1 MSRINT
7 DTFRQGCFHLKWFVF
22 SPGVVLLASLSARA
36 QDVDF
41 LSESEQKWIS
51 QHPLIR
57 IGVDPNYAPY
67 SFRDEKLQYD
77 GISLDFLHEISE
89 LTGLYFETVT
99 DLQWEELL
107 AKGKSKELDLITN
120 IVATTERRK
129 FLNFSTAY
137 LRTPL
142 VIITRKDEVEITSP
156 KDLCGHT
163 IAAVPNYASSTRAL
177 TEQKDAIPHYY
188 NTTIEAILAV
198 SMGKTDAYIGVI
210 GVTDYLAGLNG
221 ITNLKIAGA
230 YDTTEFEQ
238 HFGIR
243 NDWPVLHSIIN
254 KALGQIPKNE
264 QLAIFHK
271 WTGQILESSEKI
283 TLSEKEK
290 TWLANHKKIKV
301 AATIDWPPFDY
312 VDLNHKYVGINA
324 ELIQGLAKEIGLELD
339 FVQGKWTDLEKMLE
353 NKEIDLC
360 PGIMETSKRNTFL
373 NFTSETFNV
382 PNAIVVSSKSNP
394 VTNLD
399 ELKGKTVVLEKGYW
413 SVNYIREH
421 YPEIN
426 ILLVENTL
434 DALLEVSRQRADA
447 HIGNAAV
454 VSFLQRNHVI
464 PDIQTTGYQS
474 MGDSR
479 MKIGVRNDYPE
490 LVSIINKYLPSFD
503 LENKQQILDKYTDM
517 PDPVH
522 LSQEELDWLKKNPT
536 ISIGSH
542 GDLEPF
548 SFVGKNGL
556 FMGLSVDYLNQISR
570 SLGLKFDIRSIPSH
584 NIGIDRIHSG
594 ELPIISTVDVSEG
607 KTKEVL
613 YSLPYTELPIVIF
626 SHKNGLKI
634 GSVEALSG
642 KRFAAVEGEVFLALI
657 LEQIPTVNV
666 VIAPDITSALRLLQ
680 KGEVDAFLGSILE
693 TSHYIAKQGMTEI
706 LVSGHT
712 DYVHQL
718 GFAINKDY
726 PELKSAID
734 KAINS
739 ISSVRGKEIY
749 KSWISIDLHSKFDY
763 TILFKVAIPLV
774 FISLFTLYWNTRLQK
789 AVKKTRLAEEKLSR
803 KVLFEQLLSQV
814 STPFIKLKQEEID
827 KGIENAINLVIKHCG
842 VDGGHIYIFNRKTN
856 CYQMSHFYS
865 EQEKGVSKEPLK
877 NFSISIEDN
886 GAKLYFSQSKT
897 IAIANINAEST
908 ISIEDKNR
916 LARQNISAILEV
928 PMIDR
933 GELFGY
939 VGIFSTK
946 GPRIWREEEINILQ
960 SVGQTFLNILRRK
973 ESDKLLLGAKEMAE
987 SANQAKS
994 IFLANMSHEIRTPMN
1009 AIIGY
1014 SNLLRKDKDLSDDQR
1029 KSLRAINK
1037 SGNHLLSIINDI
1049 LQMSKIEAGKIKP
1062 NEQSMDL
1069 FSTLEDIQILMT
1081 ERATFKRLGLYFTK
1095 STSLPQFIHSDEK
1108 LLRQILLNL
1117 VGNAIKFTEKGSI
1130 TIDVDCISIPQVR
1143 DDDSIVSD
1151 LQVFFRIIDTGIGI
1165 PQKHLETIFD
1175 SFKQISDYRYTGGG
1189 TGLGLSI
1196 SRQCA
1201 RLLRGDIF
1209 AESEP
1214 EKGTTFSFHFLTRV
1228 GKKTSFVSI
1237 KEADS
1242 VISLEP
1248 EFKNTLVLIVD
1259 DQEMNIDILKRTLE
1273 PLGFNCITAQNGIEA
1288 IEQSKKR
1295 NPALILMD
1303 VVMPKMGGIEA
1314 TQIIKSEPNLKTPKI
1329 IAISASALDEERTLI
1344 LESGADGFIP
1354 KPFDEDEL
1362 LHLIKLLLRLDY
1374 IYSNIEKTKNKEH
1387 STLLESDLDE
1397 ISIETRKQIHYLAT
1411 IGDKNEILTFIEKTD
1426 SINSKVKSVIIHYLE
1441 DYSFDSICDVFDHT

>member
-1 MSRINT
+1 MSRTNP
-7 DTFRQGCFHLKWFVF
+7 DTFLQGCSNFKWFVISLIAF
-22 SPGVVLLASLSARA
+22 SLASITARA
-36 QDVDF
+36 QNDDF
-41 LSESEQKWIS
+41 LSESEQKWIN
-51 QHPLIR
+51 QHPIIR
-57 IGVDPNYAPY
+57 IGVDPGYPPY
-67 SFRDEKLQYD
+67 SFRDERLKYD
-77 GISLDFLHEISE
+77 GVSLDFLHEISE
-89 LTGLYFETVT
+89 LTGLNFEIITG
-99 DLQWEELL
+99 LQWEEIL
-107 AKGKSKELDLITN
+107 AKGKSRELDLITN
-120 IVATTERRK
+120 IAATTERHN

-142 VIITRKDEVEITSP
+142 VIITRKDDIEITSP
-156 KDLCGHT
+156 KDLSGHT
-163 IAAVPNYASSTRAL
+163 IAAVSDYASSTRAL
-177 TEQKDAIPHYY
+177 TEQKGAIPHYY

-198 SMGKTDAYIGVI
+198 SLGKTDAFIGVI

-230 YDTTEFEQ
+230 YDTTEFGQ
-238 HFGIR
+238 YFGIR
-243 NDWPVLHSIIN
+243 NDWPLLHSIIN
-254 KALGQIPKNE
+254 KALEQIPQSE

-271 WTGQILESSEKI
+271 WTGNILESPEKI
-283 TLSEKEK
+283 TLSDKEK
-290 TWLANHKKIKV
+290 TWLTNHKRIRV

-312 VDLNHKYVGINA
+312 VDPNQKYIGINA
-324 ELIQGLAKEIGLELD
+324 ELIQGLAKKIGLELD
-339 FVQGKWTDLEKMLE
+339 FVQGRWTDLERMLE

-373 NFTSETFNV
+373 NFTKGTFNV

-394 VTNLD
+394 VTSLD

-413 SVNYIREH
+413 SVSYLREH
-421 YPEIN
+421 YPKVN

-434 DALLEVSRQRADA
+434 EALLAVSDQKVDA

-454 VSFLQRNHVI
+454 VSFLQRHHVI
-464 PDIQTTGYQS
+464 ADIETTGYQN
-474 MGDSR
+474 MGDSQ

-490 LVSIINKYLPSFD
+490 LVSIINKYLPGFD
-503 LENKQQILDKYTDM
+503 LENKQQILDKYADI

-542 GDLEPF
+542 DDLEPI

-556 FMGLSVDYLNQISR
+556 FMGLSVDYLKQISR
-570 SLGLKFDIRSIPSH
+570 SLNLKFQIESISSH
-584 NIGIDRIHSG
+584 SVGLDRVQSK
-594 ELPIISTVDVSEG
+594 ELLIMSTVDVSES
-607 KTKEVL
+607 KTKDVL
-613 YSLPYTELPIVIF
+613 YTLPYIKLPIVIF
-626 SHKNGLKI
+626 SHKNGSKI
-634 GSVEALSG
+634 DSVEALTG
-642 KRFAAVEGEVFLALI
+642 KKMVAVEGEAFLALL
-657 LEQIPTVNV
+657 LEQISTVNV
-666 VIAPDITSALRLLQ
+666 IMAPDITSALRLLQ

-693 TSHYIAKQGMTEI
+693 TSHSIAKQGMTEI
-706 LVSGHT
+706 QVSGHT
-712 DYVHQL
+712 DYSHQL

-734 KAINS
+734 KAINA
-739 ISSVRGKEIY
+739 ISSLRGKEIY
-749 KSWISIDLHSKFDY
+749 KNWISIDLHSKFDY
-763 TILFKVAIPLV
+763 SILYKVAIPLV

-789 AVKKTRLAEEKLSR
+789 AVKKTRLAEEKLFR

-827 KGIENAINLVIKHCG
+827 KGIENAISLVIKHCG
-842 VDGGHIYIFNRKTN
+842 VDGGHIYIFDENSN

-865 EQEKGVSKEPLK
+865 ERKKAASKEQLK
-877 NFSISIEDN
+877 NFSISMEDN
-886 GAKLYFSQSKT
+886 GSKLYFSQSKT
-897 IAIANINAEST
+897 IAIANINAESR
-908 ISIEDKNR
+908 ISIDDRNR
-916 LARQNISAILEV
+916 LNRQDISAILEV

-946 GPRIWREEEINILQ
+946 GPKIWREEEISILQ

-973 ESDKLLLGAKEMAE
+973 EADELLLGAKEMAE

-1014 SNLLRKDKDLSDDQR
+1014 SNLLRKDEGLNDDQR

-1062 NEQSMDL
+1062 TEQSMDL

-1081 ERATFKRLGLYFTK
+1081 ERATFKELGLYFKK
-1095 STSLPQFIHSDEK
+1095 SLSLPQFIHSDEK

-1130 TIDVDCISIPQVR
+1130 TVDVDCISIPRVY

-1165 PQKHLETIFD
+1165 PKKHLETIFE
-1175 SFKQISDYRYTGGG
+1175 SFKQISDYRYSGGG
-1189 TGLGLSI
+1189 TGLGLAI

-1214 EKGTTFSFHFLTRV
+1214 GEGTTFSFHFLTRT
-1228 GKKTSFVSI
+1228 GKKTSFVST
-1237 KEADS
+1237 KETDS
-1242 VISLEP
+1242 IISLEP
-1248 EFKNTLVLIVD
+1248 EFKNTRVLIVD
-1259 DQEMNIDILKRTLE
+1259 DQEMNTDILKRTLE
-1273 PLGFNCITAQNGIEA
+1273 PLGFACIAVQNGIEA
-1288 IEQSKKR
+1288 IEKSKTW

-1314 TQIIKSEPNLKTPKI
+1314 TQIIKSDLNLKEIKI
-1329 IAISASALDEERTLI
+1329 IAISASALDEERTSI
-1344 LESGADGFIP
+1344 LKSGADGFIP
-1354 KPFDEDEL
+1354 KPFDEYEL
-1362 LHLIKLLLRLDY
+1362 LHLIKQQLGLSY
-1374 IYSNIEKTKNKEH
+1374 INRNIEKPENKEH
-1387 STLLESDLDE
+1387 STLLKSDLDE
-1397 ISIETRKQIHYLAT
+1397 ISIDTRKQIHYLAT
-1411 IGDKNEILTFIEKTD
+1411 IGDKTEILTFMEKTD
-1426 SINSKVKSVIIHYLE
+1426 SINSKVKSVIMQYLD
-1441 DYSFDSICDVFDHT
+1441 DYSFDSICDIFDHT